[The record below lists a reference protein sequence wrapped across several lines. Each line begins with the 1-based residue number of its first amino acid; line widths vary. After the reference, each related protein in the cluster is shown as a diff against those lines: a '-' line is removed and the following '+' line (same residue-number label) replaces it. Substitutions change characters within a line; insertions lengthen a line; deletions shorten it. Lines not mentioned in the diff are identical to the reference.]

1 MKGPTLVT
9 FLVLTTAS
17 AAFAQSTTPVN
28 PNTNPNNCS
37 PAFTNCSS
45 ATDDSN
51 KTPGNT
57 PGTSRN
63 EMRQEEQIP
72 QTATEPDLP
81 MKSPNCAPGQT
92 NCPPEQSMPPSRSA
106 APGTTQ

>member
-1 MKGPTLVT
+1 MKIPTLAT
-9 FLVLTTAS
+9 LIVLTSAG
-17 AAFAQSTTPVN
+17 AAFAQSTTPLN
-28 PNTNPNNCS
+28 PNANPNNCS
-37 PAFTNCSS
+37 PAFPNCGT
-45 ATDDSN
+45 ATDGNN

-81 MKSPNCAPGQT
+81 MKQNCAPGQA
-92 NCPPEQSMPPSRSA
+92 NCPPEQSAPPSRNA
-106 APGTTQ
+106 APGTAQ